1 MLLSCID
8 PNGDR
13 WVFWRDDGRW
23 HWSRRA
29 FNGYEVGRSSRAYA
43 SRYSCIVNARRN
55 GMLGRPSLKLTKADE
70 GTMRMW
76 GNSALKPV

>member
-13 WVFWRDDGRW
+13 WVFWRDDEGW

-43 SRYSCIVNARRN
+43 NRYSCIVNAKRN
-55 GMLGRPSLKLTKADE
+55 RMLGRPSLKLTKADE
-70 GTMRMW
+70 EAKRMW
-76 GNSALKPV
+76 RNPALKPV